1 MKSPTV
7 LRLENGEFYGWEGVD
22 EKQGSCSGTCTHV
35 WNYAYALP
43 FLFPK
48 LERSIRDTDYKYNM
62 DENGKMQFRMN
73 LPLGRD
79 RHQWRACVDGQMGG
93 VIKTYRDWKISG
105 DTKWLESNW
114 EAVKKSLAYAW
125 SDKNEDS

>member
-1 MKSPTV
+1 MIKNWNRLYKSTNLFRKAIFSSTYPDYVKDAISSTLSVLKSPTV

-79 RHQWRACVDGQMGG
+79 RHQWRA
-93 VIKTYRDWKISG
+93 
-105 DTKWLESNW
+105 
-114 EAVKKSLAYAW
+114 
-125 SDKNEDS
+125 